1 LSAAL
6 RAAAALLLAVACC
19 VPQRGAAEPPQRG
32 NAEAPLSLP
41 RPFHVIA
48 HRGASAG
55 APENT
60 LAAFARALELG
71 VFEVE
76 LDAQLSLDSVP
87 VLYHD
92 DTLDEKTALRG
103 RVREHRVAE
112 LLRADI
118 GEWFDRTHPGA
129 PVRFAGTRLTALP
142 ALFAAFGPKL
152 FYHVELKDDLE
163 QTPERVLAAVAAAG
177 LERRVMLTS
186 FHRAQLER
194 ARRIAPGVPACWL
207 LRGGSVEQ
215 LDAAAQA
222 GFAMVGVREDALSHE
237 LVQAAH
243 ARGLAIRAFGVAD
256 SDAAMERALRTGCN
270 GMTLDAPER
279 LVARVLEILSAARP
293 ARAAP

>member
-1 LSAAL
+1 L
-6 RAAAALLLAVACC
+6 RAAAALLLAVAC
-19 VPQRGAAEPPQRG
+19 GAPLRG
-32 NAEAPLSLP
+32 NAEAPLAIP

-48 HRGASAG
+48 HRGASAA

-60 LAAFARALELG
+60 LPAFAHALELG

-76 LDAQLSLDSVP
+76 LDVQLSLDSVP

-92 DTLDEKTALRG
+92 DTLDEKTALTG
-103 RVREHRVAE
+103 RVREHSAAD

-118 GEWFDRTHPGA
+118 GEWFDRTHPGLA
-129 PVRFAGTRLTALP
+129 ARFAGTKLTTLP

-207 LRGGSVEQ
+207 LREKPAEQ
-215 LDAAAQA
+215 LDAAVQA
-222 GFAMVGVREDALSHE
+222 GFAMVGVRADRLDAE
-237 LVQAAH
+237 VVRAAH
-243 ARGLAIRAFGVAD
+243 ARGLEIRAFGVET

-279 LVARVLEILSAARP
+279 LVSRVLEFLGAAAP